1 MKNPIDAIVQWI
13 SPERGLNRMR
23 ARRVIGA
30 YEAAKPTRT
39 RKNPGDNAS
48 GDSLNEF
55 SITQLRG
62 QARHLEQNYDF
73 AFSILNSL
81 VNNVVGPRGIGVE
94 FQPKTLT
101 GEIHQDFARELNR
114 RHKEWARRPEV
125 TREMSYGKAQRLAA
139 MTWLRDGEVLKRD
152 IMGTAPGIA
161 NPTDIE
167 FAFELLEPD
176 FLPVDLNNDSK
187 RIVQGIEKSA
197 WGRPIAYWL
206 YDEHP
211 GGNKFWRIKTRRH
224 SADNITHLKMV
235 RRLHQSRGV
244 SIFATVMNRIN
255 DIKDYEE
262 SERVAARIAAAMV
275 GFIKKGNTDNYAA
288 PSDEDDQGNRMF
300 SIRPGM
306 IWDDLAEGED
316 VGTLESN
323 RPSGLL
329 SEFLQ
334 SMQRMAAGGT
344 MASFSTISRNYNGTF
359 SAQRQETVEQ
369 WSNYETL
376 SCEFIE
382 KIVEPDTRRFI
393 EMLKLTND
401 FEIPADVDPDSLLHL
416 DFITP
421 AMPWIDPQKEAT
433 ANEKNVALGVDTPQR
448 IIRRRGGNPAD
459 ILDQIELWQKELD
472 TRGIKTGQ
480 APPVDPQPDDD
491 QEDEDEDDENS
502 TN

>member
-1 MKNPIDAIVQWI
+1 MKNPIDSLIEWL
-13 SPERGLNRMR
+13 SPERGLSRMR
-23 ARRVIGA
+23 ARKIIGA
-30 YEAAKPTRT
+30 YEATKPTRT
-39 RKNPGDNAS
+39 RKNPADNTS
-48 GDSLNEF
+48 GDALNEF
-55 SITQLRG
+55 SITELRG

-101 GEIHQDFARELNR
+101 GEIHQEFARELNR

-152 IMGTAPGIA
+152 IVGRAPGIA
-161 NPTDIE
+161 NPTDVE

-176 FLPVDLNNDSK
+176 FLPVDLNDENK
-187 RIVQGIEKSA
+187 RIIQGVEKSA
-197 WGRPIAYWL
+197 WGKPIAYWL
-206 YDEHP
+206 ADEHP
-211 GGNKFWRIKTRRH
+211 GGNKFWRLRHRRR
-224 SADNITHLKMV
+224 SADEVTHLKMV
-235 RRLHQSRGV
+235 RRLHQTRGV

-275 GFIKKGNTDNYAA
+275 GFIKKGQPDNYAA
-288 PSDEDDQGNRMF
+288 PDEEDDKGNRMF
-300 SIRPGM
+300 SIRPGI

-329 SEFLQ
+329 TPFLET
-334 SMQRMAAGGT
+334 MQRQAAGGT
-344 MASFSTISRNYNGTF
+344 MSSFSTISRNYNGTF
-359 SAQRQETVEQ
+359 SAQRQELVEQ

-382 KIVEPDTRRFI
+382 QMVEPDTRRFI
-393 EMLKLTND
+393 EMLQLTQG
-401 FEIPADVDPDSLLHL
+401 FELPSDLDPDSLMHF

-421 AMPWIDPQKEAT
+421 AMPWIDPQKEAA
-433 ANEKNVALGVDTPQR
+433 ANEKNVGLKIDTPQR
-448 IIRRRGGNPAD
+448 IIRRRGGNPVD
-459 ILDQIELWQKELD
+459 ILDQIELWNKELER
-472 TRGIKTGQ
+472 RGIQST
-480 APPVDPQPDDD
+480 ADPANDSPD
-491 QEDEDEDDENS
+491 DEDDEGDS
-502 TN
+502 AKTNKPAQ